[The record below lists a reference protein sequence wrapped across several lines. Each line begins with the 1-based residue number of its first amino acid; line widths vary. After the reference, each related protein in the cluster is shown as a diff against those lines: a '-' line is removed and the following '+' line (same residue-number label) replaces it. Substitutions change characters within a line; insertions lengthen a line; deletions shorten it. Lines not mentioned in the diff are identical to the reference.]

1 MRAKILHLLIGLV
14 ALILTVPTHS
24 LAKEEVKVEAGGKNE
39 ESQEKSKIRLILEE
53 IRMEQEKQTDKQ
65 KQVRTLYD
73 EGFTLLGEDDT
84 LKIGVW
90 MQNDVRVFFNNHP
103 SRTQFLVRRARLDFR
118 GSLEKIFGFRLMGEF
133 EGDGG
138 TNAANLKEGWV
149 EYNQFP
155 VFRIKVG
162 QFKEPYGLE
171 NLYSD
176 LWLDFLERP
185 VAENFIRPEQD
196 LGLMFFGKLFGK
208 RLEYGVGIFN
218 GSGTNI
224 AESNDDK
231 DAAGRLALTPFAGRE
246 NKWVK
251 HLTFGGSM
259 TYGKQS
265 STLDNTGPTTAGGT
279 RFLTFVNPTA
289 VNDVTVNDFRTRA
302 GGDIEWLVGPFS
314 LKGEY
319 VFSRI
324 RNVAFGGINRQWD
337 LHGFSGQATY
347 LLTGETKTNQGPV
360 LPKRPFNPVDGRW
373 GAVELA
379 ARFEAL
385 RSDQGLI
392 DAGFAAGTDD
402 LWSVTGGL
410 NWYLNRHIRTS
421 TNYVFTKF
429 DDAVATAG
437 GKASEHA
444 LLFRF
449 QFNL

>member
-1 MRAKILHLLIGLV
+1 MKNRFLKSGLTTVILGMALLAGHT
-14 ALILTVPTHS
+14 AF
-24 LAKEEVKVEAGGKNE
+24 AQKKEEKPNEAP
-39 ESQEKSKIRLILEE
+39 KSTLRRILEE
-53 IRMEQEKQTDKQ
+53 IRMEEEKQTDPQ
-65 KQVRTLYD
+65 KRARTLYD

-90 MQNDVRVFFNNHP
+90 MQNDVRVFFNDHP
-103 SRTQFLVRRARLDFR
+103 GRTQFLVRRARLDFR
-118 GSLEKIFGFRLMGEF
+118 GSLERIFGFRLMGEF
-133 EGDGG
+133 EGDNG

-155 VFRIKVG
+155 AFRIKIG

-171 NLYSD
+171 NLTSD

-218 GSGTNI
+218 GSGTNV
-224 AESNDDK
+224 AETNDDK
-231 DAAGRLALTPFAGRE
+231 DVAARLALTPFAGGE
-246 NKWVK
+246 SSWVN
-251 HLTFGGSM
+251 HLTLGGSF
-259 TYGKQS
+259 TYGEQS
-265 STLDNTGPTTAGGT
+265 STLDNTGPTTAAGT
-279 RFLTFVNPTA
+279 RFLAFVNPTA
-289 VNDVTVNDFRTRA
+289 GNDVTANDVRTRA

-319 VFSRI
+319 AFSRI
-324 RNVAFGGINRQWD
+324 RNVNFGGVNRSWD
-337 LHGFSGQATY
+337 LHGWSAQATY

-360 LPKRPFNPVDGRW
+360 LPRRPFNPVDGRW

-379 ARFEAL
+379 ARFEML
-385 RSDQGLI
+385 RSDQGVI

-402 LWSVTGGL
+402 LWSATGGL
-410 NWYLNRHIRTS
+410 NWYLNRHARVS

-429 DDAVATAG
+429 DDVVANAG
-437 GKASEHA
+437 GKTSEHA